1 MGQVTLPGSSQQSW
15 VGTSFLTVAWLEAV
29 AILRRPL
36 WLLLVAAA
44 ALAFYTGVG
53 SLVPMVNLGQELPFL
68 GLDRTIVSIGEWGRA
83 LFLHLEAFG
92 GVYLS
97 LLVALLTMGSL
108 TSEVAH
114 REVLWS
120 TSRGARLWHAG
131 ARLVAVAS
139 LATFALVLGA
149 CASFFSPTTRKV
161 LVPAGWP
168 YLPLYLGLVWG
179 RVAVWVTLCM
189 TLFSL
194 TRSRLAAVFVV
205 FAAQTAWFG
214 TAAIW
219 RDPSLLRLVHRSL
232 VGWNFTSVFAPL
244 GIIPV
249 AFILQALGMVGL
261 VLALLGGNTLVK
273 WRYPEWAKENAQTAT
288 AFVVVGLI
296 VAMGSLAGVVG
307 KINSLVA
314 PFTAAELW
322 DGKAEWDR
330 FYIWSADLRLLALPG
345 DTTVLR
351 LPPGA
356 KTPRWAERLGGEI
369 WHLERVG
376 GIILERDPWGRWW
389 KDRTAEATLVLVSP
403 APTECPAELAGAW
416 HRFRELV
423 EPLIQRAGLWLEGH
437 PRLALLWPE
446 DPFVGG
452 YSGDQAC
459 LGTCYTHERLLVP
472 YPVLLSSDTRQ
483 QWEAAW
489 ALTQISGGDVPERVY
504 LTMYLMAGVN
514 QDELHRILRCLEDVM
529 SQKEWVVNPAIRPPY
544 STSFWSVPVPG
555 REPKAALEI
564 LNYWRQGE
572 AMGHEAFILKLSE
585 RKER

>member
-1 MGQVTLPGSSQQSW
+1 MSRRWTRLRRSVLKERKLTA
-15 VGTSFLTVAWLEAV
+15 FLTVAWLEAV

-36 WLLLVAAA
+36 WSLLVTATAW
-44 ALAFYTGVG
+44 AFYAGIG
-53 SLVPMVNLGQELPFL
+53 PLAPMVNLGQELPFL
-68 GLDRTIVSIGEWGRA
+68 GLDRTIVSIGEWGRT
-83 LFLHLEAFG
+83 LLLHLEAFG

-97 LLVALLTMGSL
+97 LLVVLLTMGSL

-120 TSRGARLWHAG
+120 TSRGGRVWHAG
-131 ARLVAVAS
+131 ARLVAMAS
-139 LATFALVLGA
+139 VTTFALVLGA
-149 CASFFSPTTRKV
+149 CASFLSPATRKV
-161 LVPAGWP
+161 VVSAGWP
-168 YLPLYLGLVWG
+168 YLPLYLGLVWE
-179 RVAVWVTLCM
+179 RVAVWVALCM

-214 TAAIW
+214 TAGIW
-219 RDPSLLRLVHRSL
+219 GDPSLLRLVHRSL

-249 AFILQALGMVGL
+249 AFVLQALGTAGL
-261 VLALLGGNTLVK
+261 VLALLGGNALAK
-273 WRYPEWAKENAQTAT
+273 WRSPEWAKENARTAT
-288 AFVVVGLI
+288 AFVVVGLL
-296 VAMGSLAGVVG
+296 VAMGSLAGIVG
-307 KINSLVA
+307 KISSLVA

-351 LPPGA
+351 LPPEA
-356 KTPRWAERLGGEI
+356 KTPRWAEHLGGEI
-369 WHLERVG
+369 WGLERVG

-416 HRFRELV
+416 RRFKKLV
-423 EPLIQRAGLWLEGH
+423 EPLIHRAGLWLERR
-437 PRLALLWPE
+437 PRLSLLWPE
-446 DPFVGG
+446 DLFVG
-452 YSGDQAC
+452 S
-459 LGTCYTHERLLVP
+459 LGIRYTQEQLLVP

-483 QWEAAW
+483 HWEVAW
-489 ALTQISGGDVPERVY
+489 ALTQISGAHVPERVY
-504 LTMYLMAGVN
+504 LTMYVMAGVN
-514 QDELHRILRCLEDVM
+514 QDELHRILRYLEDVVA
-529 SQKEWVVNPAIRPPY
+529 QKEWVVNPRIPPPY
-544 STSFWSVPVPG
+544 STSFWSGPVP

-572 AMGHEAFILKLSE
+572 AMGHEALILKLLE
-585 RKER
+585 MKEG